1 MAYNFS
7 PKIVTDGLV
16 LYLDASNT
24 RSYPGTGTTWSD
36 LSRGGN
42 NGSLINGPTFNSANG
57 GNIVFDGSNDY
68 ISTNTN
74 SSLTQAG
81 NTQFTVD
88 VWVKKSASN
97 KDMLLGPWDNSN
109 RKGWFV
115 QWFTDG
121 NLYFGITNG
130 AFNYNYVS
138 VSWQN
143 QWFNLTGVFDG
154 SLLTNQNIGKIYV
167 NNILQNTTNSGNMLT
182 SVPAGLVE
190 VSIGRLTNYSSYATG
205 NIAMVKIYN
214 RALSASEISQNYNAT
229 KTRFGL

>member
-1 MAYNFS
+1 MAFSYS

-16 LYLDASNT
+16 LYLDAANT